1 MEVTG
6 TITSVRRMRT
16 DYGSTF
22 IRVTISRE
30 GHSAQRAVRA
40 GHRHRAAIARPGTH
54 DIPLTWL
61 HGFETVP
68 ARGQRVTI
76 TGIPMMT
83 SPRKG
88 SYRTNI
94 SVTALTIHDQED

>member
-6 TITSVRRMRT
+6 TVTSVRRMRT
-16 DYGSTF
+16 SYGSVF
-22 IRVTISRE
+22 I
-30 GHSAQRAVRA
+30 
-40 GHRHRAAIARPGTH
+40 RAAIARPGTH
-54 DIPLTWL
+54 IIPLTWL
-61 HGFETVP
+61 HGSETVP

-94 SVTALTIHDQED
+94 SIGTITIHDQED

>member
-6 TITSVRRMRT
+6 IVASVRRMHT
-16 DYGSTF
+16 KHGSTF
-22 IRVTISRE
+22 IRAVIS
-30 GHSAQRAVRA
+30 
-40 GHRHRAAIARPGTH
+40 RPGTH

-61 HGFETVP
+61 HGFEPVP

-76 TGIPMMT
+76 TGMPMMT

-94 SVTALTIHDQED
+94 GAVALTIHENEET

>member
-1 MEVTG
+1 MTADEALVG
-6 TITSVRRMRT
+6 VDLLARR
-16 DYGSTF
+16 YGL
-22 IRVTISRE
+22 
-30 GHSAQRAVRA
+30 GGQA
-40 GHRHRAAIARPGTH
+40 GERLARPGTH

-61 HGFETVP
+61 HGWETVP

-76 TGIPMMT
+76 TGIAMMT

-94 SVTALTIHDQED
+94 SVTALTIHDPVDPS

>member
-6 TITSVRRMRT
+6 TVASVRRMHT
-16 DYGSTF
+16 EHGSTF
-22 IRVTISRE
+22 IR
-30 GHSAQRAVRA
+30 AVVS
-40 GHRHRAAIARPGTH
+40 RPGTH

-61 HGFETVP
+61 HGSETVP
-68 ARGQRVTI
+68 ERGQRVTI

-83 SPRKG
+83 RPRKG

-94 SVTALTIHDQED
+94 SIDTITIHDQED

>member
-6 TITSVRRMRT
+6 TVASVRRMHT
-16 DYGSTF
+16 DHGSTF
-22 IRVTISRE
+22 IRAIIV
-30 GHSAQRAVRA
+30 SAVAPD
-40 GHRHRAAIARPGTH
+40 IA
-54 DIPLTWL
+54 LTWL
-61 HGFETVP
+61 HNFSLAVP

-83 SPRKG
+83 RPRKG

-94 SVTALTIHDQED
+94 SVTALTIHDQEN

>member
-6 TITSVRRMRT
+6 TVASVRRMRT
-16 DYGSTF
+16 AHGSTF
-22 IRVTISRE
+22 I
-30 GHSAQRAVRA
+30 
-40 GHRHRAAIARPGTH
+40 RAAIARPGTH

-83 SPRKG
+83 RPRRG

-94 SVTALTIHDQED
+94 SIDTITIHDQEG

>member
-1 MEVTG
+1 MVVTG
-6 TITSVRRMRT
+6 TVASVRRMRT
-16 DYGSTF
+16 SYGSTF
-22 IRVTISRE
+22 I
-30 GHSAQRAVRA
+30 
-40 GHRHRAAIARPGTH
+40 RAAIARPGTH

-61 HGFETVP
+61 HGYETIP

-94 SVTALTIHDQED
+94 SITALTIHDQED